1 MGGVKMTISE
11 AVGFARRTLAEHY
24 NLVLSDGKMY
34 GDNEAADAYNK
45 LASAFWYYDNK
56 EELDKYH
63 V

>member
-1 MGGVKMTISE
+1 M
-11 AVGFARRTLAEHY
+11 H
-24 NLVLSDGKMY
+24 
-34 GDNEAADAYNK
+34 GDTEAANAYNK

>member
-1 MGGVKMTISE
+1 MKRMKMTISE

-24 NLVLSDGKMY
+24 NLVLIDGKMH
-34 GDNEAADAYNK
+34 GDTEAANAYNK